1 MLSGASPLDFP
12 RRRSEGTTE
21 PESAPRFRFIA
32 AVNQGYGRDRLYEEQ
47 IMEGIKSQGV
57 GERRAVSDVRIRLR
71 VVRAVIGNPAAP
83 FY

>member
-1 MLSGASPLDFP
+1 MLRDASPLNFP

-32 AVNQGYGRDRLYEEQ
+32 AINLGYRRERLYDQQ
-47 IMEGIKSQGV
+47 IMEGIKSKGV
-57 GERRAVSDVRIRLR
+57 RERRAAVSDVRIHLG
-71 VVRAVIGNPAAP
+71 VVRAVIEN